1 MRTLV
6 GVVVSLLLAAS
17 LAGAQPAPPPAPPD
31 ALWSDALSE
40 ARGRLLA
47 GEFETARDRLDALAR
62 TAPSPEQAAAARA
75 LAEVARHF
83 AERGYALVLRKD
95 LGEGDL
101 EARAVDRRTG
111 TEIATL
117 YIAATAYGLGTG
129 GWLAVLAEP
138 DSVAG
143 VTLPIL
149 LTGTAAPVSVYL
161 IDTVRPL
168 RYGTPT
174 AITNGLTLGLL
185 QGSLWTAWYQA
196 QADAFDEV
204 SGKTAATLVW
214 LPTTAGA
221 VLGGVLGEQLGTTP
235 GRAELVGAG
244 SLFSAAFGGLVTVA
258 IRPDGPEADETAL
271 FSAAIMANVGAV
283 GGWMLG
289 AAWSPSIARVRY
301 MQLGGLGGGV
311 GAGLLYATIASG
323 RGGTGRVAAATTAL
337 GLAGGLGLAAYLT
350 RDLPRDTR
358 EVHDAASTVSV
369 MLVPGADGAP
379 TLSVGGHF

>member
-1 MRTLV
+1 MRTLAIV
-6 GVVVSLLLAAS
+6 LAALFFAPS
-17 LAGAQPAPPPAPPD
+17 AGAQPAPPAAAPAVSWAAAFD
-31 ALWSDALSE
+31 E

-47 GEFETARDRLDALAR
+47 GEFDAARDALDALAR
-62 TAPSPEQAAAARA
+62 TAPSPEQAAVARA
-75 LAEVARHF
+75 LTEVARHF

-95 LGEGDL
+95 LGDGDL

-111 TEIATL
+111 AEIATL

-129 GWLAVLAEP
+129 AWLAVLVEP

-143 VTLPIL
+143 VTMPL
-149 LTGTAAPVSVYL
+149 LIAGTAAPVSVYL

-174 AITNGLTLGLL
+174 AVTNGLTLGLL
-185 QGSLWTAWYQA
+185 QGGLWTAWYQA
-196 QADAFDEV
+196 QADALDEV

-221 VLGGVLGEQLGTTP
+221 VLGGVLGEHLGTTP

-244 SLFSAAFGGLVTVA
+244 SLFSAAFGGLVTLS
-258 IRPDGPEADETAL
+258 IRPDGREADETAL
-271 FSAAIMANVGAV
+271 LSAALMANAGAV
-283 GGWMLG
+283 GGWILG
-289 AAWSPSIARVRY
+289 TAWSPSIARVRY

-311 GAGLLYATIASG
+311 GAGLLYATFAAG
-323 RGGTGRVAAATTAL
+323 RGGSARAFTATSAL

-369 MLVPGADGAP
+369 LLVPGADGAP
-379 TLSVGGHF
+379 TLSVGGRF